1 MFAPPAGKSSWG
13 HGVVP
18 FSQHQ
23 VRFPRNARPPL
34 PLPAPTVLLGVLP
47 LQAAW
52 EYAKTGFRHGPL
64 GLWRDEL
71 LVKQMVPLPPPS
83 SHLILPLLS
92 RPLLQETWDLNHTV
106 LFSMTL
112 VNFEALLEYLSVL
125 SQDSIDDAT
134 QLLMLECLQT
144 FVPHT
149 SPLSGENY
157 NLKPFNEFAKSRGYK
172 LFQSQQALD
181 LHCKT
186 ANL

>member
-1 MFAPPAGKSSWG
+1 MNL
-13 HGVVP
+13 HT
-18 FSQHQ
+18 
-23 VRFPRNARPPL
+23 L
-34 PLPAPTVLLGVLP
+34 P
-47 LQAAW
+47 
-52 EYAKTGFRHGPL
+52 
-64 GLWRDEL
+64 
-71 LVKQMVPLPPPS
+71 
-83 SHLILPLLS
+83 
-92 RPLLQETWDLNHTV
+92 
-106 LFSMTL
+106 L
-112 VNFEALLEYLSVL
+112 VNFEALLEYLRVL

-157 NLKPFNEFAKSRGYK
+157 NIKPLNELAKSRGYT